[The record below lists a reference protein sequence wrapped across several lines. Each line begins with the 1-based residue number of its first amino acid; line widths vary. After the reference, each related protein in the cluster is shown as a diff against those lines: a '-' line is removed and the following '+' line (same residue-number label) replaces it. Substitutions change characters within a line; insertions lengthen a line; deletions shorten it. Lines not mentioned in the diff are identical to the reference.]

1 MRWRKAILI
10 LLLSGLL
17 GAAGCGGDVV
27 QQMMSN
33 AEVKT
38 KVMDAVATDPALAGE
53 MVDKLI
59 GTEASRGMVLDKVMG
74 NGEMTQAIMGRIA
87 KDQTMV
93 DGVLNMAVQDS
104 TMRAHVLTLFKG
116 MQMAKGAP

>member
-1 MRWRKAILI
+1 MRPRSAILI
-10 LLLSGLL
+10 LLVSGVL
-17 GAAGCGGDVV
+17 GTAGCGGDVV

-38 KVMDAVATDPALAGE
+38 KVMDAVTTDPTLAGE

-59 GTEASRGMVLDKVMG
+59 GSEASRGLVLDKVMG
-74 NGEMTQAIMGRIA
+74 NGEMTQAIMARIA

-104 TMRAHVLTLFKG
+104 MMRAHVMTLFKG
-116 MQMAKGAP
+116 MQMGRGAP